1 MRSLQIRGERKPGI
15 PASFIH
21 KGALCNFNSSRL
33 VSIHSV
39 LHLRRG
45 RFTTNAKLAPQSSV
59 LCIGLIFLSPP
70 KKQLVYCKA
79 NGCRLTNS
87 KQNPDLE
94 AKPPRVLQKQQS
106 VLWRG
111 RAAIFGAPGLF
122 LLAAPRTDLCL
133 HRVLCTLAKF
143 RVPSGPEMCA
153 VFCFPW
159 LPRAGRG
166 IKPHP
171 ERATCPPWRRIW
183 HGGANVPNKT
193 ITVGKHGSPFSDGA
207 HLNASSPCR
216 PMLRLYKLAKRKIFA
231 LISLP

>member
-1 MRSLQIRGERKPGI
+1 MRSLQIRDERKPGI

-39 LHLRRG
+39 SHLRRG

-94 AKPPRVLQKQQS
+94 AKTPRVLQKQQS

-111 RAAIFGAPGLF
+111 GAAIFGALGPC

-133 HRVLCTLAKF
+133 HRVLCSPRQVSCPQRTWNVRCFLLSTAPKGRERNQTPSWTGPLACCGGG
-143 RVPSGPEMCA
+143 SGMEVLMC
-153 VFCFPW
+153 
-159 LPRAGRG
+159 R
-166 IKPHP
+166 IKPSRW
-171 ERATCPPWRRIW
+171 EST
-183 HGGANVPNKT
+183 GA
-193 ITVGKHGSPFSDGA
+193 PF
-207 HLNASSPCR
+207 
-216 PMLRLYKLAKRKIFA
+216 PMEPI
-231 LISLP
+231 

>member
-1 MRSLQIRGERKPGI
+1 MRSLQIRDERKPGI

-70 KKQLVYCKA
+70 PKNSWSTAKQMVADSQTPNKTLTWRRKPLVS
-79 NGCRLTNS
+79 CRS
-87 KQNPDLE
+87 SRAFYGE
-94 AKPPRVLQKQQS
+94 AEQQF
-106 VLWRG
+106 LGRRG
-111 RAAIFGAPGLF
+111 RACWQLPGQICVSTEF
-122 LLAAPRTDLCL
+122 CAA
-133 HRVLCTLAKF
+133 LAKF

-153 VFCFPW
+153 VFCFPR

-171 ERATCPPWRRIW
+171 ERGHLPAVEEDLAWR
-183 HGGANVPNKT
+183 
-193 ITVGKHGSPFSDGA
+193 
-207 HLNASSPCR
+207 C
-216 PMLRLYKLAKRKIFA
+216 
-231 LISLP
+231 